1 MTKATYRVVPLPI
14 IRYGIEVIR
23 PDKAA
28 RILLTCPTE
37 DAANAWMADM
47 KRRSE
52 DRRLGD

>member
-37 DAANAWMADM
+37 DAANAWMAEM

-52 DRRLGD
+52 DRLLHD

>member
-1 MTKATYRVVPLPI
+1 MSQAIYRIVPLSI
-14 IRYGIEVIR
+14 IRYGIEVMR

-52 DRRLGD
+52 DRLLPD

>member
-1 MTKATYRVVPLPI
+1 MSQATYRMVPLSI
-14 IRYGIEVIR
+14 IRYAIEVMQ

-37 DAANAWMADM
+37 DAANAWMTEM

-52 DRRLGD
+52 ERLLHD

>member
-1 MTKATYRVVPLPI
+1 MGKATYRVVPVSI
-14 IRYGIEVIR
+14 VQYGIEVIR

-37 DAANAWMADM
+37 DAANAWMAEM

-52 DRRLGD
+52 DRLLHD

>member
-1 MTKATYRVVPLPI
+1 MAQATYRVVPLSI
-14 IRYGIEVIR
+14 VQYGIEVIR

-37 DAANAWMADM
+37 DAANAWMDDM

-52 DRRLGD
+52 DRRLRD

>member
-1 MTKATYRVVPLPI
+1 MTQATYRVVPLSI
-14 IRYGIEVIR
+14 IQYGIEVVR

-52 DRRLGD
+52 DRFLPD

>member
-1 MTKATYRVVPLPI
+1 MAQATYRVVPLPI
-14 IRYGIEVIR
+14 VQYAIEVIR

-37 DAANAWMADM
+37 EAANAWMAEM

-52 DRRLGD
+52 DRRLHD

>member
-1 MTKATYRVVPLPI
+1 MTQATYRVVPLSI
-14 IRYGIEVIR
+14 IQYGIEVVR
-23 PDKAA
+23 PDQAA

-52 DRRLGD
+52 DRFLPD